1 MDYLSLKF
9 LNRGPDLVRK
19 SDERL
24 RVSSLQKARSAAA
37 LPSRSRP
44 QKPQPVT
51 PPAATATATP
61 SPTSI
66 KTSHSL
72 NSHHPSPR
80 SSSLAIPNTD
90 PLPASFAALEGHLN
104 HHASQLAQL
113 ATRVELINEW
123 IELDSIVLARLVR
136 DEEKR
141 VEEAIAAER
150 AAPNGE
156 PSVAPS
162 AGEGKNAAKTVPVS
176 PVSLLPIPSSG
187 EKMMAKRSAS
197 LGDVPRSHAFPPTML
212 PPPPPRC
219 DARRKEDA
227 VNAHCGVR
235 EVRERIRAMRRS
247 RKEFEKAV
255 VWQRAE
261 FWRVQQRMGKNDGSR
276 RRESVLVGG
285 GRVDE
290 NRVEEVGPLQV
301 VGEMVE
307 RDEVKTTAKW
317 SRETA
322 GGVLPSQREWEG
334 LFS

>member
-24 RVSSLQKARSAAA
+24 R
-37 LPSRSRP
+37 
-44 QKPQPVT
+44 KPQPFT

-61 SPTSI
+61 SLTSI

-90 PLPASFAALEGHLN
+90 ALPASFAALEGHLN

-141 VEEAIAAER
+141 VEDAIAAER

-156 PSVAPS
+156 PSVAPG
-162 AGEGKNAAKTVPVS
+162 AGEGKDAAKTVPVS
-176 PVSLLPIPSSG
+176 PVSLLPLPSSG

-261 FWRVQQRMGKNDGSR
+261 FWRVQQRMGKNDGKR
-276 RRESVLVGG
+276 RSESVLVGG

-290 NRVEEVGPLQV
+290 NGVEEVGPLQV
-301 VGEMVE
+301 VGEIVE
-307 RDEVKTTAKW
+307 RDEVKATAKW

-322 GGVLPSQREWEG
+322 GGVLPSQR
-334 LFS
+334 